1 MPPKACQ
8 LKRNLVEQ
16 EGRIQLAIQALNYHE
31 IQSTCQA
38 AEVFNVPE
46 TTLQARLK
54 GRLF

>member
-1 MPPKACQ
+1 MPPKARQ

-16 EGRIQLAIQALNYHE
+16 EGQIQLAIQALNRHE
-31 IQSTCQA
+31 IQSTRQA

-46 TTLQARLK
+46 TTLRARLK